1 MMRSPMHGASEEPP
15 MAEPSRVPKP
25 TPATDGTDLGDE
37 YLFYD
42 RENDQVHVL
51 NATAREVFLLCDGRR
66 TEEEIEIAFAARYEV
81 DEATARRDA
90 RETLQRLY
98 ELRLLTG

>member
-1 MMRSPMHGASEEPP
+1 MKDSMHGKTEDPP
-15 MAEPSRVPKP
+15 MAEPPRIPRP
-25 TPATDGTDLGDE
+25 TPSTDGTDLHDE

-66 TEEEIEIAFAARYEV
+66 TEEEIEIAFAARYDV
-81 DEATARRDA
+81 DEATARLDA

-98 ELRLLTG
+98 ALGVLAR